1 MGKNYDDDG
10 LLDGIENDSLSKQPL
25 NTSTPTEKSAEEISL
40 ERSLEI
46 LKEINRVEGELQ
58 QKQSS
63 LTTQLQ
69 SIKTIQSQMS
79 AGLQSMEAM
88 AKRQRD
94 VYADM
99 ERENKELIGR
109 FSTVYTISEN
119 SKKIIS
125 DVLGTIVQTMVQEVT
140 EKFKS
145 QISTIADTL
154 VKETDNKLTE
164 LGSSYEEKFGKV
176 KKEHDGIIDDLNKKK
191 YAIDDELAERTGQI
205 CIPKSRYWTL
215 ALLTLLLFAFGEFFL
230 FSPLA
235 DVFNKTAASIIIG
248 IISIFII
255 VMAIAKWAKSDDDYR
270 HMKPVKVS
278 MGQMLYWMAIVILS
292 VVWITL
298 GLVGKLTLGIE
309 LGLLYI
315 IVILSGPLVTL
326 INKSLG
332 Q

>member
-46 LKEINRVEGELQ
+46 LKEINRVEGEIQ

-63 LTTQLQ
+63 LSTQLQ

-88 AKRQRD
+88 TKRQRD
-94 VYADM
+94 IYADM

-119 SKKIIS
+119 SKKKIS

-145 QISTIADTL
+145 QITTIAETL
-154 VKETDNKLTE
+154 VKETDDKLTE
-164 LGSSYEEKFGKV
+164 LSSSYEEKFGRV
-176 KKEHDGIIDDLNKKK
+176 KDKHDEIIDDLNKKK
-191 YAIDDELAERTGQI
+191 YAIDDEITERTGMI
-205 CIPKSRYWTL
+205 CVPKSRYWTL
-215 ALLTLLLFAFGEFFL
+215 ALLTLLLFAAGEIFL
-230 FSPLA
+230 YNPLT
-235 DVFNKTAASIIIG
+235 DVFNKTTASIIIG
-248 IISIFII
+248 IISIYLI
-255 VMAIAKWAKSDDDYR
+255 VITIVKWANSDDDYR
-270 HMKPVKVS
+270 HMRPVKIS
-278 MGQMLYWMAIVILS
+278 IGQMLYWMAIVILS
-292 VVWITL
+292 VAWITL
-298 GLVGKLTLGIE
+298 GVVGKLTLGIE

-315 IVILSGPLVTL
+315 LVIISGPLIYL

-332 Q
+332 H